1 MVHADWSIQISE
13 VLVICKATMGDKS
26 VETLGSKIEL
36 LSVLV
41 TFSPLPPKTL
51 MLIFPFL
58 RLHRTQRLHN
68 IELGGWGY

>member
-51 MLIFPFL
+51 NVDFSISST
-58 RLHRTQRLHN
+58 TQNTALTQH
-68 IELGGWGY
+68 